1 MQVFLRATLI
11 SGSYRQLSEFGLR
24 KSALPAA
31 AREQDDDELSE
42 EGGRGRLG
50 ARSRALKTPAWS
62 RQTANPGRQQY
73 SSVYSTSW
81 QRNNNNNKR

>member
-1 MQVFLRATLI
+1 MQSLI

-42 EGGRGRLG
+42 EGGRGRLE

-62 RQTANPGRQQY
+62 RQTANAGRQQY

-81 QRNNNNNKR
+81 QRNNDNNKC

>member
-1 MQVFLRATLI
+1 MQSLI

-31 AREQDDDELSE
+31 AREQDDDDELSE
-42 EGGRGRLG
+42 EGGGRGRLE

-62 RQTANPGRQQY
+62 RQTANAGR
-73 SSVYSTSW
+73 
-81 QRNNNNNKR
+81 

>member
-1 MQVFLRATLI
+1 MQSLI

-42 EGGRGRLG
+42 EGEGDWRREA
-50 ARSRALKTPAWS
+50 AR
-62 RQTANPGRQQY
+62 
-73 SSVYSTSW
+73 
-81 QRNNNNNKR
+81 

>member
-1 MQVFLRATLI
+1 MQSLV

-50 ARSRALKTPAWS
+50 S
-62 RQTANPGRQQY
+62 
-73 SSVYSTSW
+73 
-81 QRNNNNNKR
+81 